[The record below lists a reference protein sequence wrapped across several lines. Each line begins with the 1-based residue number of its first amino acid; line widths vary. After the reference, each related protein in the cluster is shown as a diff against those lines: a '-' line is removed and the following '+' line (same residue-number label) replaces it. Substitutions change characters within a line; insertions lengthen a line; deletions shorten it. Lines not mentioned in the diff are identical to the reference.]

1 MPVLK
6 IEGGSVDLDRNG
18 FLKNINAWNEAV
30 AAGIASKEGIKKL
43 TDDHLTVVKFL
54 REYYI
59 RFNAFPLLNMVCTNL
74 HKPKGCASV
83 PFKMDPL
90 KAWKIAGL
98 PEPGE
103 EALSYLEGP
112 LHIQK

>member
-6 IEGGSVDLDRNG
+6 IEGGNVEIDKNG
-18 FLKNINAWNEAV
+18 YLKNVNAWNEAV
-30 AAGIASKEGIKKL
+30 AAAIAKKEGIKKL
-43 TDDHLTVVKFL
+43 SDDHLAVIRFL

-59 RFNAFPLLNMVCTNL
+59 RFNSFPVLRMVCTNL
-74 HKPKGCASV
+74 SKPKTCMTK

-98 PEPGE
+98 PQPVE
-103 EALSYLEGP
+103 EALSYLVGP
-112 LHIQK
+112 AHPEK